1 MARARALATATGTE
15 KSQEVRGRILS
26 AAAELFAEH
35 GFAGASV
42 DEIARRARVNKAM
55 LYYYI
60 GDKAELF
67 ATVLDEF
74 LEGVRTVLTEMAEKT
89 PDPAE
94 RIRKTQ
100 AAILG
105 LFHRNPA
112 VPRIVV
118 REMAM
123 GGENLPDRALARVS
137 EIAAITF
144 RTVADG
150 RASGAFAAV
159 NPFLVHAM
167 LFGTSALI
175 VNSAKLRSRVERA
188 TGLPVASTAGPE
200 ALARELSE
208 IVLYGIARPKKAG
221 GKK

>member
-1 MARARALATATGTE
+1 MTSVAER
-15 KSQEVRGRILS
+15 SQEVRSRIVS
-26 AAAELFAEH
+26 AAAGLFAEH

-42 DEIARRARVNKAM
+42 DEIARRAGVNKAM
-55 LYYYI
+55 LYYHI

-67 ATVLDEF
+67 ATVLEEF
-74 LEGVRTVLTEMAEKT
+74 LEGVREVLAEVTERT
-89 PDPAE
+89 PDPGE
-94 RIRKTQ
+94 RIRKAQ
-100 AAILG
+100 ATILG
-105 LFHRNPA
+105 AFHKNPD

-123 GGENLPDRALARVS
+123 GGESLPDRALAKVG
-137 EIAAITF
+137 EIVAITY
-144 RTVADG
+144 RTVSDG
-150 RASGAFAAV
+150 RASGAFGEV

-188 TGLPVASTAGPE
+188 AGLPIAASAGPE
-200 ALARELSE
+200 ALADELSD
-208 IVLYGIARPKKAG
+208 IILNGISRRKKAG